1 MIDQEQLLGA
11 QVQLSDP
18 EGNVYRFRVCALVPQ
33 DGELFAVLE
42 HDENHQWLI
51 AQVET
56 GADDAPVFSVTDD
69 QELIDTIL
77 ERLAAR
83 AVVTAMGESD
93 DL

>member
-1 MIDQEQLLGA
+1 MIDQKQLLGA

-42 HDENHQWLI
+42 HNESRQWLI

-56 GADDAPVFSVTDD
+56 GADDAPVFSVADD

-83 AVVTAMGESD
+83 AVINSIGESD